1 MIPMTAEERAQMKL
15 SEDGAQA
22 FKREWKAM
30 HDDEASW
37 SSRSQH
43 ILVPDASH
51 YIQFFRPDLVI
62 AAVRS
67 VVDSVRAPHPG
78 GL

>member
-1 MIPMTAEERAQMKL
+1 
-15 SEDGAQA
+15 
-22 FKREWKAM
+22 M

-43 ILVPDASH
+43 ILVSDASH
-51 YIQFFRPDLVI
+51 DIQFFRPDLVI

-67 VVDSVRAPHPG
+67 VVDSVRALRPG
-78 GL
+78 